1 MNYIEQTAL
10 FLDLLMKHRKY
21 CIDNNLNWSVYPEYF
36 LDNGVTKQ
44 TLRLLEESHY
54 IAIHENQPIWLAWKE
69 NPIFPTQTIERLNSE
84 ISMRLLKIR
93 EEQQKKDIDKDK
105 I

>member
-1 MNYIEQTAL
+1 MNFIEQTAL

-21 CIDNNLNWSVYPEYF
+21 CIDNNLSWSVYPQYF

-54 IAIHENQPIWLAWKE
+54 IAIHENMPVWVGWKE

-93 EEQQKKDIDKDK
+93 EEQKKDIDKDK